1 MTDNVFWPL
10 QRPEDIPKNQTNWPT
25 FAPPQWQTFTPPLT
39 LMNTVGVRHPSSDK
53 KRSLFERFILTL
65 LRHTTPPHRDNETA
79 AAFLV
84 EEIAENIGEVEW
96 CIVRPDTLINGPVS
110 DYEIVPAPTTG
121 IFSGRPTTRANVAHF
136 MKTLL
141 EDRELWAEWKFN
153 APVIMNDN

>member
-39 LMNTVGVRHPSSDK
+39 
-53 KRSLFERFILTL
+53 
-65 LRHTTPPHRDNETA
+65 
-79 AAFLV
+79 
-84 EEIAENIGEVEW
+84 IGEVEW